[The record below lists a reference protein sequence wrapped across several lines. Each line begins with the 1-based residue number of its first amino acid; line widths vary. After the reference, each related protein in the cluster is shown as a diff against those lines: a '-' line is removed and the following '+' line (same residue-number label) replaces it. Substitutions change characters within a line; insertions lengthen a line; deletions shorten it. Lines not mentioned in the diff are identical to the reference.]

1 MRIPSAAVASLRGS
15 FSPTATFLDTATIG
29 LPPEAA
35 TSALAQAAA
44 AWAAGTYEA
53 RSADAVVA
61 RARRAWAAL
70 VGADP
75 AAVAIGHQV
84 SPFVGLVAAALRPGS
99 RVLVPE
105 GEFTSLTFP
114 FAAAGGVR
122 VREAPLERLAEAV
135 DGRTA
140 VVACSAVQSADG
152 RVADLDAILAA
163 AADVGAFTVVD
174 ATQAAGWLPLD
185 AGRADMLV
193 AAGYKWLLNPRGTAF
208 AALSARARD
217 ELVPLQAGWYAGED
231 PWDSIYGLPLRLAA
245 DARRFDVSPGWL
257 AWTAAA
263 PALELLEEAGVE
275 AICAHDLALADRL
288 REGLGLPPAG
298 SAIVSV
304 GADPGATARLA
315 AAGVRC
321 ATRAGRVRLAFHLY
335 NDEDD
340 VDRALAALRP

>member
-1 MRIPSAAVASLRGS
+1 MSTTPLAVADVRRR
-15 FSPTATFLDTATIG
+15 FSPTGTFLDTATIG
-29 LPPEAA
+29 LPPAPA
-35 TSALAQAAA
+35 STALAEAAA
-44 AWAAGTYEA
+44 AWAAGTYDA

-61 RARRAWAAL
+61 RGRRAWAAL

-75 AAVAIGHQV
+75 AAVAVGHQV
-84 SPFVGLVAAALRPGS
+84 SPFVGLVAAGLRPGS

-114 FAAAGGVR
+114 FAAAPGVR
-122 VREAPLERLAEAV
+122 VREAPLERLAEAA
-135 DGRTA
+135 DARTD
-140 VVACSAVQSADG
+140 VVACSAVQSSDG

-163 AADVGAFTVVD
+163 AAGVGAFTVVD

-185 AGRADMLV
+185 AARADMVV

-208 AALSARARD
+208 AALSPRALD

-231 PWDSIYGLPLRLAA
+231 RWNSIYGLPLRLAA

-263 PALELLEEAGVE
+263 PALELLEEVGVG
-275 AICAHDLALADRL
+275 AIEAHDVALAARL
-288 REGLGLPPAG
+288 RDGLDLPPSR

-304 GADPGATARLA
+304 DAGPQGAARLA
-315 AAGVRC
+315 DAGVRC
-321 ATRAGRVRLAFHLY
+321 ATRAGRVRLSFHLY
-335 NDEDD
+335 NDDDD
-340 VDRALAALRP
+340 VDRALAALRR